1 MRQWLAAAVFTVCL
15 PMSMSALAQEA
26 PDPAQVAQARAA
38 AKELG
43 QQLKS
48 QLVASIKAG
57 GPKAALGVCKT
68 VAPALS
74 QQIGSDRGMKVE
86 RTALKVRNP
95 DNAPDAWERMVLE
108 DFAGKIA
115 AGADARRLERAEVVT
130 DAGGASTLRYMKAI
144 PMGAQPCLTCHGAPE
159 PALNAEIRRLY
170 PQDQATG
177 FKPGE
182 LRGAFT
188 VMAPA
193 R

>member
-1 MRQWLAAAVFTVCL
+1 MRQWLAAAVVTVCL
-15 PMSMSALAQEA
+15 PVSVPALAQGA
-26 PDPAQVAQARAA
+26 DPTQVSQARAA

-43 QQLKS
+43 QQLKA
-48 QLVASIKAG
+48 QLMASIKAG
-57 GPKAALGVCKT
+57 DPKAALGVCKT

-74 QQIGSDRGMKVE
+74 QQIGADRGMKVA

-115 AGADARRLERAEVVT
+115 AGTDARRLERAEVIT
-130 DAGGASTLRYMKAI
+130 DAGGASTFRYMKAI

-159 PALNAEIRRLY
+159 PSLGAEIKRLY
-170 PQDQATG
+170 PRDQATG
-177 FKPGE
+177 FRPGE

-188 VMAPA
+188 ITAPA